1 VCGQLICMT
10 IFRMLSINC
19 VRMCDT
25 NAILR
30 CNYAQLRPRS
40 VLGWPLI
47 REIIT
52 CYAVHLAHCV
62 KIDGPSHAIAYV
74 MPGISC
80 SICVTRLPMG
90 GRTPAP
96 GSRMYPRTGISLALV
111 HPCIKFSIP
120 YGPPP
125 TYNHM

>member
-1 VCGQLICMT
+1 
-10 IFRMLSINC
+10 MLSITC
-19 VRMCDT
+19 VPMCDT

-47 REIIT
+47 REIIA
-52 CYAVHLAHCV
+52 CYLRHLAHCV

-90 GRTPAP
+90 GP
-96 GSRMYPRTGISLALV
+96 
-111 HPCIKFSIP
+111 HPCPLFTNVPPDWYKFSSSPSLYKI
-120 YGPPP
+120 
-125 TYNHM
+125 